1 MNKLAFCTVIMNR
14 LPHLKQTLPQN
25 IKDNSQ
31 PGVVFLVFDYGSN
44 DGLQQWIETD
54 MKQHIDSNKLIY
66 KRVEAETFDRS
77 LSRNLM
83 FKSIEADFIC
93 NIDADNYT
101 GKDFDLFLINE
112 FDKSKD
118 LLIKANTNDDGRK
131 NSDAFGRFA
140 CSRLKFFEVTGYDM
154 RMTSYGW
161 EDVDLYNRLK
171 LSGLTELI
179 IPNKYLAAITHNNE
193 LRTCNESFLKNIR
206 NAYKFWI
213 DKENTCLIFNYFD
226 KSFELAYVERNKTG
240 VNYAEFSIVNHK
252 MIYEHPQIHDDIKN
266 AIKITDKEQLNRLSI
281 EYPIALNYYF
291 MMQNQNNNIIA
302 PNANF
307 YTI

>member
-101 GKDFDLFLINE
+101 GKDFDLFLINASDNSLYRE
-112 FDKSKD
+112 LLKPPTTSPIYIFSFPLSSNLAPCILKSMCEV
-118 LLIKANTNDDGRK
+118 I
-131 NSDAFGRFA
+131 
-140 CSRLKFFEVTGYDM
+140 FE
-154 RMTSYGW
+154 
-161 EDVDLYNRLK
+161 
-171 LSGLTELI
+171 
-179 IPNKYLAAITHNNE
+179 
-193 LRTCNESFLKNIR
+193 
-206 NAYKFWI
+206 
-213 DKENTCLIFNYFD
+213 
-226 KSFELAYVERNKTG
+226 
-240 VNYAEFSIVNHK
+240 
-252 MIYEHPQIHDDIKN
+252 
-266 AIKITDKEQLNRLSI
+266 
-281 EYPIALNYYF
+281 
-291 MMQNQNNNIIA
+291 
-302 PNANF
+302 
-307 YTI
+307 